1 VLRCSQ
7 APGEVRRKWLQI
19 STIIR
24 VNIAASKWIG
34 VKPWTLG
41 VVSEVVPRA
50 KLVNRAWELARQ
62 IVTRPSL
69 AVRYARIAMTQQ
81 LKQLILENPVYGLA
95 LEGLGAVQSWPG
107 ARTED

>member
-1 VLRCSQ
+1 MASNFDDYSSKYSCVKMD
-7 APGEVRRKWLQI
+7 RREALD
-19 STIIR
+19 
-24 VNIAASKWIG
+24 
-34 VKPWTLG
+34 LG

-62 IVTRPSL
+62 IVARPSL

-81 LKQLILENPVYGLA
+81 LKQLMLENTGYGLA